1 MTQPQSQSQSR
12 HLSPWLPLLLALLA
26 AIGPFSIDTYLPAF
40 LEMGKALEA
49 DNLQIQQTLSFYLV
63 TFGIMTLW
71 HGALSDSFGRR
82 RVILMGLLVYSA
94 ASLGCAFAPSIEYLW
109 LMRGL
114 QGLSAGAGMV
124 VSRAMVRD
132 LYAGPAAQK
141 LMSQIAI
148 MFAVAP
154 AIAPMV
160 GGWLLELTGWRSIF
174 AFLALLSGA
183 LWLACVR
190 YLPESLPEEKRQP
203 LAVRPLF
210 GGYRKVLGNF
220 NFLSVSV
227 GVGFCFGGM
236 FMYVLSAPVFIM
248 EHLKLGPTD
257 FYVLFVPAMMGM
269 MAGSWLSGRSAGR
282 WSVRRTLGTAFG
294 VMGVAAL
301 SNLLVSAFL
310 PPLLIP
316 SLLPIALYT
325 FGVSLAIPTLTLRAL
340 DIFPDNRGMAAS
352 CQSFAQTIIS
362 ACIAAV
368 VAPALWHSRLGL
380 SLGMLGLGLLSG
392 LLIWIHL
399 RLTRSCPEG
408 S

>member
-1 MTQPQSQSQSR
+1 MTQPQPSQSR
-12 HLSPWLPLLLALLA
+12 PLSPWLPLLLALLA

-63 TFGIMTLW
+63 TFGLMTLW

-82 RVILMGLLVYSA
+82 RVILVGLLVYSA
-94 ASLGCAFAPSIEYLW
+94 ASVGCALAPSIEYLW
-109 LMRGL
+109 AMRGL

-141 LMSQIAI
+141 LMSHIAI

-160 GGWLLELTGWRSIF
+160 GGGLLELIGWRSIF

-183 LWLACVR
+183 LCFACFH

-203 LAVRPLF
+203 LALRPLW

-220 NFLSVSV
+220 SFLSISM
-227 GVGFCFGGM
+227 GIGCCFGGM
-236 FMYVLSAPVFIM
+236 FLYVLSAPVFIM

-257 FYVLFVPAMMGM
+257 FYVLFVPAMLGM
-269 MAGSWLSGRSAGR
+269 MAGSWLSGSTAGR
-282 WSVRRTLGTAFG
+282 WNVRRTLGTAFG
-294 VMGVAAL
+294 VMGAAAL
-301 SNLLVSAFL
+301 ANVLVSAFL
-310 PPLLIP
+310 PPLLVP
-316 SLLPIALYT
+316 SLVPIALYT
-325 FGVSLAIPTLTLRAL
+325 FGASLAIPTLTLRAL
-340 DIFPDNRGMAAS
+340 DLFPDNRGMAAS
-352 CQSFAQTIIS
+352 CQSFSQTIIS
-362 ACIAAV
+362 ACIAAL

-380 SLGMLGLGLLSG
+380 ALGMVGLGLLSA
-392 LLIWIHL
+392 LLIGTHL
-399 RLTRSCPEG
+399 RLARSAAKG